1 MARPQGFKETEV
13 LDTAMHLFWSQGYV
27 ATGMAR
33 ILQDTGL
40 KPGSF
45 YNTFGS
51 KKTLFVRCIEHYIDT
66 VVDARIDRYLTGSD
80 PVAAIEGFFTSACES
95 SPGLD
100 ESGCLLTKTATEV
113 GTKDAEI
120 NRVVLAGLEK
130 IQAALEAR
138 IIEAQERGQV
148 SSDLDPQATA
158 LHLLSCYQGMSVIG
172 GLTQSGT
179 KLRSL
184 VRSALQAL
192 ASAW

>member
-33 ILQDTGL
+33 VLQDTGL

-51 KKTLFVRCIEHYIDT
+51 KKTLFVRCLEHYIDA
-66 VVDARIDRYLTGSD
+66 VVDARIGRYLAPGD
-80 PVAAIEGFFTSACES
+80 PVRAIESFFTSACEP
-95 SPGLD
+95 SPGPGVR
-100 ESGCLLTKTATEV
+100 GCLLTKTATEV
-113 GTKDAEI
+113 GTEDSEI
-120 NRVVLAGLEK
+120 NQVVWAGLEK

-148 SSDLDPQATA
+148 SSSLDPQATA

-172 GLTQSGT
+172 ELTQSGT

-192 ASAW
+192 ENA